1 MLILPSLGSGFLSWT
16 AALCLLHSLR
26 TARSSWVIKKKMFD
40 FQSSVPLIPFRPLL
54 NRISGYYIYLLT
66 VHDLLTMPRFS
77 AVLD

>member
-1 MLILPSLGSGFLSWT
+1 MVFLVGLQRCVYCILCGRLEALG
-16 AALCLLHSLR
+16 LL
-26 TARSSWVIKKKMFD
+26 KKKMFD